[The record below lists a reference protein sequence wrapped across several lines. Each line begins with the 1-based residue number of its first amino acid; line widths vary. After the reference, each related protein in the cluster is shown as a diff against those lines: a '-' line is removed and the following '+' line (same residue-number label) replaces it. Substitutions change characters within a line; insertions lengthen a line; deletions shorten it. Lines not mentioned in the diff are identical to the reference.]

1 MRRRTFLAVAF
12 SASALSGRPAAQ
24 SGATP
29 PRIGWLTAQRAAS
42 LAPYV
47 DTLRAGLAEL
57 GHEEGR
63 NLVIEHRYGEDDI
76 ERVPELARGLMGL
89 PVALIVVQ
97 GAAVSVVQKLNLPIP
112 IVYVTSGDPVA
123 AGFADSLS
131 RPRHNMTGM
140 TFMSAEMNVKRL
152 ELLREIVPDLRRV
165 AVIANPDH
173 PGEHLERAY
182 LADTG
187 ARLGLAL
194 AYFSTRDQGQLA
206 AAFES
211 ITSEP
216 SHAICVL
223 ADGFAV
229 QNRERIVQFATGQRL
244 PVISGWK
251 VFAQSGAIC
260 TYGPR
265 LSATYSRLASYI
277 DRILK
282 GAKPADLPI
291 ERPTTFELI
300 INLRTSRALDLPVPP
315 TLLARADEVIE

>member
-1 MRRRTFLAVAF
+1 MKRRTLL
-12 SASALSGRPAAQ
+12 ASALVMGCFPHRIAAQ
-24 SGATP
+24 GAPTVA
-29 PRIGWLTAQRAAS
+29 RIGWLTAQRAPS

-47 DTLRAGLAEL
+47 DTLRYALAEL

-63 NLVIEHRYGEDDI
+63 NLVIEHRYGDDSI
-76 ERVPELARGLMGL
+76 ERVPELAMELVRL
-89 PVALIVVQ
+89 PVSLIVVQ
-97 GAAVSVVQKLNLPIP
+97 GAAVSVVQKLNLPVP
-112 IVYVTSGDPVA
+112 IVYVTSGDPVT

-131 RPRHNMTGM
+131 RPRGNMTGM

-152 ELLREIVPDLRRV
+152 ELLREIVPGLRRV
-165 AVIANPDH
+165 AVVANPDH

-182 LADTG
+182 LQETG
-187 ARLGLAL
+187 ARLGLDL
-194 AYFSTRDQGQLA
+194 VYFSTRDQGQLA
-206 AAFES
+206 AAFGS
-211 ITSEP
+211 IASEP
-216 SHAICVL
+216 SQAICVL

-229 QNRERIVQFATGQRL
+229 QNREQIVQFATSQRL
-244 PVISGWK
+244 PVISGWR

-300 INLRTSRALDLPVPP
+300 LNLRTSRALDIPIPP
-315 TLLARADEVIE
+315 TLLARADEVLE